1 MKRSLVLVAAL
12 SLLSAPA
19 MAGSY
24 RILLSPPQGGR
35 LLIGHAGVQAAD
47 ERNDKLVIRVI
58 SPGNEVKQRGTLRFL
73 VMNLGEKPFEVGPDE
88 VKLQLADGTVFQ
100 PTPMKEFDKSAEM
113 IEREARHAHAID
125 LQNRESLSAI
135 AEQASN
141 GPASQPGSPEPA
153 ISAPSAAGD
162 ASGLQNSDS
171 STALLGD
178 ELLDDLNQLLVPLTV
193 GPKQAWGGYYVF
205 DVPKSVFD
213 KRADQPLT
221 IMVKT
226 GAEEHRFSATLHWK

>member
-1 MKRSLVLVAAL
+1 
-12 SLLSAPA
+12 

-24 RILLSPPQGGR
+24 RIVLSPPQGGR

-58 SPGNEVKQRGTLRFL
+58 SPGNEVKQRGTVRVL

-88 VKLQLADGTVFQ
+88 VKLQLADGTVLQ
-100 PTPMKEFDKSAEM
+100 PTPMKEFDKSEEM
-113 IEREARHAHAID
+113 IERETRHAHAID
-125 LQNRESLSAI
+125 LQNREGLSAI
-135 AEQASN
+135 AEQASS
-141 GPASQPGSPEPA
+141 GPASQPGSPAPA

-162 ASGLQNSDS
+162 AFGLQNSDS

-226 GAEEHRFSATLHWK
+226 GAEEHRFPAILHWK